1 MAQSEA
7 HPCCLSNAIK
17 MQNMHHAALCSIFIY
32 REPERDEERER
43 SLGGI
48 GIGIGTSRPERCCE
62 PVVIYLVDDLH
73 ANASRQLDRYN
84 CTRLIDDDDDDDDN
98 RQSLSLSV
106 CVCVQR
112 QLLLTECTII
122 YH

>member
-1 MAQSEA
+1 
-7 HPCCLSNAIK
+7 
-17 MQNMHHAALCSIFIY
+17 MQDH
-32 REPERDEERER
+32 
-43 SLGGI
+43 I
-48 GIGIGTSRPERCCE
+48 GIECGIGTSRPERCGE
-62 PVVIYLVDDLH
+62 PVVIYLQDDLH

-84 CTRLIDDDDDDDDN
+84 CTRLIDDDLVDD
-98 RQSLSLSV
+98 LSFSVCV